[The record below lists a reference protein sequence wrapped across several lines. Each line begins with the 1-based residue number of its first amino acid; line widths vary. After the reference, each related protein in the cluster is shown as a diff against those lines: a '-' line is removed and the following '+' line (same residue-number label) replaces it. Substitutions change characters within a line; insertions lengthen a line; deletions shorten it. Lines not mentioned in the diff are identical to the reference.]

1 MWWEDFVGNLV
12 FEVRGSVAAG
22 FLGFWVR
29 MVEVFSFFGETV
41 V

>member
-1 MWWEDFVGNLV
+1 MGNLV
-12 FEVRGSVAAG
+12 FEVWGSVAAG

-29 MVEVFSFFGETV
+29 MVEVFSFVGETV